1 VWRGNSTLTGQRPA
15 LALREKVEGREPW
28 QDDPEVCELVRYH
41 DYAGKLV
48 TAQTEI
54 QSRGA
59 LTLDLLKL
67 VISEA
72 AEIAAALAVQYFACL
87 RIGELFCL
95 TVDCLSADGVLHIRT
110 NKRLKAAATKERA
123 EQKKPMDEDAIA
135 IIKHAQR
142 IAEEAGRPST
152 ARLFSF
158 SVAEYRKKFKAA
170 VQKADI
176 ALEDLVF
183 VPHSIRHGRV
193 TDMKAASPTGELS
206 EEQLKLAGMSSGTSM
221 RYGRSNQ
228 ERIDRKRAKVPE
240 EDFSSSDEE

>member
-1 VWRGNSTLTGQRPA
+1 
-15 LALREKVEGREPW
+15 VEGREPW

-95 TVDCLSADGVLHIRT
+95 TVDCLSADGVLHIKT

-158 SVAEYRKKFKAA
+158 SGAEYPKAA

-206 EEQLKLAGMSSGTSM
+206 EEQLKLA
-221 RYGRSNQ
+221 
-228 ERIDRKRAKVPE
+228 ERDVDALRPVQPGADRPQAGEGPGGGFLIVR
-240 EDFSSSDEE
+240 